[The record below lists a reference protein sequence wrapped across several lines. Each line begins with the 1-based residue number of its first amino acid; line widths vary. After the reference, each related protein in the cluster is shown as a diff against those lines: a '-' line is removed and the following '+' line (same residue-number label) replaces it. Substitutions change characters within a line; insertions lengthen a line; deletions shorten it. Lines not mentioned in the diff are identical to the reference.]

1 MIPNRKKTQKM
12 LGPTHNSM
20 NKFNIEKLLL
30 RESSRFDFL
39 PTPAL
44 SFTTV
49 LEISGPS
56 LPSNTPGQMRGA
68 SRPVFL
74 GCKRQ

>member
-30 RESSRFDFL
+30 GSQAELTSFL
-39 PTPAL
+39 PLLCPSPQYLKSQALPCPATPL
-44 SFTTV
+44 V
-49 LEISGPS
+49 
-56 LPSNTPGQMRGA
+56 R
-68 SRPVFL
+68 
-74 GCKRQ
+74 